1 MGKFFKVVGII
12 FFGLFIL
19 IGGGGYYFIHS
30 FDLNKYKSYA
40 SDLVEKELGRKLS
53 INGDASVGISLVPTI
68 IINDV
73 ELANAEWASNPQMVK
88 VKSLEVKFSLL
99 PLLKKQ
105 VVIDKVLLNE
115 PEIFLEVASDGK
127 ANWDFP
133 KNTQMATVDVKN
145 VSYSFSLIS
154 EANASENV
162 AVPTAAFLNGF
173 VAKNVSI
180 SDGVVQ
186 YNNLQSK
193 QNINL
198 IINNIRMSAESMDS
212 DLTAEFNVVYNNDK
226 IVGKTVLGSL
236 NSLLSG
242 KGVYPVS
249 LSVNA
254 FNVDAEL
261 AGNVVDMLVDPT
273 FAFNANIYN
282 PAGNFGAPETTL
294 KTTVEG
300 SMKKVKADIQTLNI
314 VNNLITGM
322 VSADL
327 EGKVPNVVADL
338 MSDKINLQNFSQ
350 ESNFAFEFP
359 SLISEAQAI
368 TMVPDTAIPY
378 SVMKTLDAK
387 LNLDVKELV
396 IEPGMSAQNLIVGA
410 VLQNGFLTV
419 NPLKL
424 NFGGGD
430 ININLSVNANN
441 QTIVLKADSKNML
454 LQNLHKEFVVEN
466 SNDFGIVSGGN
477 VDLYVD
483 VSGKGATY
491 RQMSESLKGQ
501 AIAIVGESKVNSGT
515 LKFLEGNFITQILT
529 ALNLNKNKSKEIDLK
544 CGVIRTDLGGGKAVF
559 PSGIALNAEQLT
571 IVSDGS
577 INLVNDKI
585 DFSIRP
591 FGGKLVDT
599 NVTQALSS
607 FIKVKGTLD
616 KPAIA
621 IDDTQALKTIVGV
634 ATTGP
639 VYLGTQLLSDG
650 SASPCYTALQGT
662 PYASRF
668 PKPTGVKAAG
678 QDVYKDTSTAV
689 NDGIKDLKK
698 AGQDIIDIF
707 RNKKKGN

>member
-1 MGKFFKVVGII
+1 MGRFFKVIGIV
-12 FFGLFIL
+12 FLGLIIL

-30 FDLNKYKSYA
+30 FDLNKYKVYA

-105 VVIDKVLLNE
+105 VVIDKILLNA

-133 KNTQMATVDVKN
+133 KNTQMAKIDVNN
-145 VSYSFSLIS
+145 VPYSFSLIS
-154 EANASENV
+154 SAEAAEKD
-162 AVPTAAFLNGF
+162 AVVPVAFLNGF

-242 KGVYPVS
+242 KGAYPVS

-254 FNVDAEL
+254 FNIDAEL
-261 AGNVVDMLVDPT
+261 AGNVVDLLANPS
-273 FAFNANIYN
+273 FAFNANVYN

-300 SMKKVKADIQTLNI
+300 SLKKLKADIQTLNI
-314 VNNLITGM
+314 VDNLITGA

-327 EGKVPNVVADL
+327 EGKIPSVSADL
-338 MSDKINLQNFSQ
+338 KSDKINLQNFSQ

-359 SLISEAQAI
+359 SLISEAHAVSS
-368 TMVPDTAIPY
+368 VPETPIPY
-378 SVMKTLDAK
+378 AVMKTINAK
-387 LNLDVKELV
+387 LNLNVKELI

-410 VLQNGFLTV
+410 VLQNGNLTV
-419 NPLKL
+419 QPLTL

-430 ININLSVNANN
+430 LNARLQVDANRQSVA
-441 QTIVLKADSKNML
+441 LKADSKNML

-466 SNDFGIVSGGN
+466 SNDFGILTGGN
-477 VDLYVD
+477 IDLYVD
-483 VSGKGATY
+483 VTGKGETY

-501 AIAIVGESKVNSGT
+501 VIAIVGESKINSGT

-529 ALNLNKNKSKEIDLK
+529 ALNLNKNKNRELSLK
-544 CGVIRTDLGGGKAVF
+544 CGVVRTDLGSGKAVF
-559 PSGIALNAEQLT
+559 PNGIVMNAEQLT
-571 IVSDGS
+571 IVSDGN

-585 DFSIRP
+585 DFSIHP
-591 FGGKLVDT
+591 FNGKLIDT

-634 ATTGP
+634 ATTGAA
-639 VYLGTQLLSDG
+639 YLGTQLLSDG
-650 SASPCYTALQGT
+650 NASPCYTALQGT